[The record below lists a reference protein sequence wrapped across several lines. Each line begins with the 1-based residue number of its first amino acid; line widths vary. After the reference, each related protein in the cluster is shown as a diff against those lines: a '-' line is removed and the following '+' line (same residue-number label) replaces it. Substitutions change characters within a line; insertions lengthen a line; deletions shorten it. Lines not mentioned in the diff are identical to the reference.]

1 MGSIC
6 WFTNL
11 DIEKRHENMTLFR
24 YYAPEAYPKNDNYDA
39 IGVSR
44 EVVDDYL
51 DSVEGGVAIACHV
64 Y

>member
-1 MGSIC
+1 
-6 WFTNL
+6 
-11 DIEKRHENMTLFR
+11 MTLFR

-51 DSVEGGVAIACHV
+51 DSVEGGVAIVCHV